1 MNEHRPLILTVV
13 IALLGL
19 AAARFIVHPLHAR
32 ADELNQEHA
41 SLLQRIAGWPG
52 EEAVL
57 EPLRSELKRRTQ
69 MIRAEQR
76 PVPAQPDLAG
86 LIRRLSLDIDGERV
100 IDQTF
105 VAGRRGPAA
114 TGAPEN
120 WRSVPLTVELVADF
134 PSLFGLLKRIEE
146 TPEPIRTTRLTIERL
161 KDPVDRPLARCILV
175 LDAIHRVKEKQ
186 P

>member
-1 MNEHRPLILTVV
+1 MNEHRSLIVAAI
-13 IALLGL
+13 IALVGI

-32 ADELNQEHA
+32 ADELNQEHE

-57 EPLRSELKRRTQ
+57 APLREEIARRERIIRSEQ
-69 MIRAEQR
+69 Q

-100 IDQTF
+100 VDQTF

-114 TGAPEN
+114 TGAPSD

-134 PSLFGLLKRIEE
+134 TSLFGLLKRIEE
-146 TPEPIRTTRLTIERL
+146 TPEPIRVTRLTIERL
-161 KDPVDRPLARCILV
+161 KEPATRPLARCVLV
-175 LDAIHRVKEKQ
+175 LDAIHRVKEEQK
-186 P
+186 